1 MSDLVDLLKSELGE
15 AAVLTGDDVSA
26 RATSYWDASP
36 MKAKAIVRPSSAA
49 EVSAVLKQCYDRGQ
63 SVVTHGGLTGCVQ
76 GAQSDGGDIVI
87 SMERMNRIEDID
99 TVAHTLTVQ
108 AGAVLETVQKDV
120 AAQGMFLPLDL
131 GARGSCTIGGNVAT
145 NAGGINVIRY
155 GMARALVLGLEAVLP
170 DGTVLSSMNKML
182 KNNAGFDLKQLFI
195 GTEGALGIV
204 TRVVLRLEPQATTRN
219 TALAALPNFAAI
231 PALLNHLKSTVGA
244 SLSAF
249 EAMWGNYFAG
259 VTEEGWHK
267 APMSR
272 DHSHYILF
280 ECDGS
285 DPARDNDR
293 FMEVVEQAFEKGI
306 IEDAVIPKS
315 EAERAALWAI
325 RDDFEAIVS
334 VKPVYLYD
342 VSLPITSMEAYVA
355 DVEALLAKLLPTASI
370 YTLGHIGDGNLH
382 FFVQAHT
389 DNPEARELSD
399 RAIYEPLANYQ
410 GSVSAEHGIGLE
422 KKEWLSQSRSDAEI
436 AVMRQLKNTFDP
448 KHLLNA
454 GVVVD

>member
-1 MSDLVDLLKSELGE
+1 MDDLVALLKRELGD
-15 AAVLTGDDVSA
+15 AAVLTGDDVTA

-36 MKAKAIVRPSSAA
+36 MQAKAIVRPGTTADVA
-49 EVSAVLKQCYDRGQ
+49 AVLKHCYERNQ
-63 SVVTHGGLTGCVQ
+63 PVVTHGGLTGCVQ

-87 SMERMNRIEDID
+87 SMERMNQIEDID

-108 AGAVLETVQKDV
+108 AGAVLETVQNDV
-120 AAQGMFLPLDL
+120 AAEGMFLPLDL

-204 TRVVLRLEPQATTRN
+204 TRVVLRLQPQATTRN
-219 TALAALPNFAAI
+219 TALAALPNFVAI

-259 VTEEGWHK
+259 VTEDGWHK
-267 APMSR
+267 APMGR

-285 DPARDNDR
+285 DAARDNER

-315 EAERAALWAI
+315 EAERSALWAI

-334 VKPVYLYD
+334 VKPVFLYD

-355 DVEALLAKLLPTASI
+355 DVQALLAKLLPTAKI

-389 DNPEARELSD
+389 DDAEARELSD
-399 RAIYEPLANYQ
+399 RAIYEPLAKYE
-410 GSVSAEHGIGLE
+410 GSVSAEHGIGFE
-422 KKEWLSQSRSDAEI
+422 KKEWLSQSRSAAEI
-436 AVMRQLKNTFDP
+436 AVMQQLKNTFDP